1 METTSRAYG
10 VAAGL
15 RKTFGLAYAQ
25 TLIGL
30 RNLYPLISVGLIPG
44 ALYLMF
50 FLVGG
55 QELSQHVLYGALTA
69 QALGAGL
76 VSMPQFIVIHRD
88 RRLLDMYIASPMG
101 PLSYMF
107 GFAGGRLIYM
117 LPGMVI
123 LFSILLGFG
132 FMQLHNLPATLLIV
146 LVTFALGSMIGFTIA
161 TYTKS
166 LFVTGAVSNILNSL
180 FMMLPPVMYPL
191 AIIPDRYQWLAFLA
205 PTTAVAELIRWVNNL
220 AELTSGRLTLCI
232 LLLAAWL
239 LACLAMV
246 LFKSR
251 WREV

>member
-1 METTSRAYG
+1 M
-10 VAAGL
+10 

-55 QELSQHVLYGALTA
+55 QELSQHVLYGALIA

-132 FMQLHNLPATLLIV
+132 FMQLHNLPRHSADSFSHLCPGKHDRFHNRHL
-146 LVTFALGSMIGFTIA
+146 
-161 TYTKS
+161 YQE
-166 LFVTGAVSNILNSL
+166 
-180 FMMLPPVMYPL
+180 PL
-191 AIIPDRYQWLAFLA
+191 CDR
-205 PTTAVAELIRWVNNL
+205 
-220 AELTSGRLTLCI
+220 S
-232 LLLAAWL
+232 
-239 LACLAMV
+239 CL
-246 LFKSR
+246 
-251 WREV
+251 